1 MQIDHDCCGWHM
13 VDISILHNS
22 ILNPQMT
29 LDWSKLGLNMSCK
42 RTKSKLVLNAMHL
55 TLGLFPLE
63 LRGFDCG
70 LSLHCTAHK
79 IHLTLHGQK
88 QKQGFLC
95 VYWKLRWPEYKWE
108 HKARNSLIGLSALA
122 LAARVNFLCK
132 ESRNTSTICFYA
144 FAAFRLSSFVSFQ
157 LLFEFST
164 VWRNC
169 HVPKAVRARVVFS
182 VS

>member
-79 IHLTLHGQK
+79 IHVTLHGQK

-122 LAARVNFLCK
+122 LAARVNFLCRK
-132 ESRNTSTICFYA
+132 SQHKHYMLLCFCCFQAEQFCLISA
-144 FAAFRLSSFVSFQ
+144 FVWVFYGLKKLS
-157 LLFEFST
+157 
-164 VWRNC
+164 C
-169 HVPKAVRARVVFS
+169 A
-182 VS
+182 